1 MPKGSMPQQKPNLI
15 IFTDLLLAPSM
26 TFVRSQA
33 EALDRFAP
41 YYVGSRAVASGGLDL
56 PVDRTVIINR
66 TGSRCGKLREVPFK
80 LFSFDPVFFRRVR
93 RLHPVL
99 VHAHFAPAA
108 VVALPLVEYLDVPM
122 VVTFHGYD
130 ATVRRE
136 FGSEFHYTFR
146 VYWRKRERLK
156 RRAARFI
163 AVSEFIR
170 TQLIRRGYPEDK
182 IQVHYIGV
190 DTDFFTP
197 ARTVPRERIVL
208 FVGRLT
214 EKKGCEYLIR
224 AMQEVQCSYPDWGLT
239 VIGEGELRSDLER
252 FAREKVRNCVFLG
265 VQTAAAIRDWM
276 QRASIF
282 CVPSVVAA
290 NGDAEG
296 FGLVFA
302 EAQATGMPVVSFDSG
317 GVPEAVAHEETG
329 FLAPEKD
336 WRTLARYLGLLVNRP
351 ELQHQMGEAGRKR
364 VRRKFDLITQ
374 TKTLEGI
381 YEDVISS
388 MTPGERLHAA
398 EYVTS
403 TTT

>member
-1 MPKGSMPQQKPNLI
+1 MPQQKPNLI

-33 EALDRFAP
+33 EALEGFVP
-41 YYVGSRAVASGGLDL
+41 HYVGSRAISHGGLDL
-56 PVDRTVIINR
+56 PADRTLVINR

-156 RRAARFI
+156 RFAARFI

-170 TQLIRRGYPEDK
+170 TQLIRRGYPEDR

-190 DTDFFTP
+190 DTDFFHP
-197 ARTVPRERIVL
+197 DRAVSREPIVL

-224 AMQEVQCSYPDWGLT
+224 AMQEVQRSYPGWGLT
-239 VIGEGELRSDLER
+239 VIGDGELRTDLER
-252 FAREKVRNCVFLG
+252 LAREKVRNCAFLG
-265 VQTAAAIRDWM
+265 VQTPAAVKKWM

-302 EAQATGMPVVSFDSG
+302 EAQSTGMPVVSFCSG
-317 GVPEAVAHEETG
+317 GIPEAVAHEETG

-336 WRTLARYLGLLVNRP
+336 WRSLAIYLGLLMNRS
-351 ELQHQMGEAGRKR
+351 ELRWHMGEAGRKR
-364 VRRKFDLITQ
+364 VRARFDLVTQ
-374 TKTLEGI
+374 TKTLEAI
-381 YEDVISS
+381 YEHVISRVAS
-388 MTPGERLHAA
+388 IRRVNARK
-398 EYVTS
+398 YVTS
-403 TTT
+403 TNS